1 MSTKERDPLEVCVR
15 IKAGGLRLREGS
27 EQLRIG
33 YRQMLRVY
41 RRFVQEGDSGLVH
54 RSRGRV
60 SNRAKGTREKV
71 LALYWEKYS
80 GFGPTLAAEKFE
92 AAGYA
97 VEHETVRLWLIAAGL
112 WARQRKRGP
121 APL

>member
-1 MSTKERDPLEVCVR
+1 MGGGHFTMSTKERDPLGVCVR

-41 RRFVQEGDSGLVH
+41 RRFV
-54 RSRGRV
+54 
-60 SNRAKGTREKV
+60 RE
-71 LALYWEKYS
+71 
-80 GFGPTLAAEKFE
+80 
-92 AAGYA
+92 
-97 VEHETVRLWLIAAGL
+97 
-112 WARQRKRGP
+112 GP